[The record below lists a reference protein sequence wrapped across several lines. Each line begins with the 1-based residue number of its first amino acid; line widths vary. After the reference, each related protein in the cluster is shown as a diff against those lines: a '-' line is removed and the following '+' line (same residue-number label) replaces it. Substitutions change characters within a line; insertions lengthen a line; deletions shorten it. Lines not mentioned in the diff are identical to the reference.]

1 MFKPYSWIWLQCLLD
16 IKTIEREIEFEN
28 GMYQKVNSSP
38 TVLYCNN
45 YAASNNP

>member
-1 MFKPYSWIWLQCLLD
+1 MLIGQN
-16 IKTIEREIEFEN
+16 TIEREIEFEN